1 MIECSVAYFCTTVIY
16 LFWYGNR
23 GTLMLI
29 VMMGMAIS
37 NGIHLCR
44 LLSFYFFIYILQ
56 LIQSLPLTFSL
67 STRPYLS
74 DFVDDYAVHCCAVQ
88 PLRQPQLLR
97 QVHSHYVS
105 LVYTVPRC
113 WIENWKISYSWHIW
127 NWNGTIKA
135 VMCFFVS
142 VCMWLAEW
150 GYRNIWFALIWKQKG
165 IGWHPINCACA
176 CVCMWFYTSIE
187 NELSFHIFLMA
198 QWQ

>member
-1 MIECSVAYFCTTVIY
+1 MYDCHLFILIREQGNTHANCYDGYGDIKRYSFVSSAVSV
-16 LFWYGNR
+16 
-23 GTLMLI
+23 
-29 VMMGMAIS
+29 
-37 NGIHLCR
+37 
-44 LLSFYFFIYILQ
+44 LSFYFFIYILQ

-88 PLRQPQLLR
+88 PLPQPQLLR

-176 CVCMWFYTSIE
+176 CVCVILHLYWKWALIPYIFDGSMTIMMT
-187 NELSFHIFLMA
+187 HI
-198 QWQ
+198 